1 MVRSRIAAVSLAG
14 ALMAGAGLA
23 QQASAEIVAGTTFQ
37 NFLITWDSSNPA
49 AILSGVALQGLQS
62 NETLVGLDVLPTGTA
77 SNPTGT
83 MYGVGSFGHL
93 YTINQTTG
101 MATAV
106 NTTSFTPAL
115 NGSQF
120 GVDWNPVTSQ
130 LRVVSNAKQNLV
142 VSTSGVATA
151 QTNVAATANDEGAN
165 TAPNIVHIAYS
176 NNLAGGGTGGTT
188 TLYGIDTGRDRLVTF
203 ANPSNGQFST
213 VGALNFD
220 ATELGGFDI
229 SGATGTAFATF
240 TNANQSRTTFGS
252 VNLTTGTFTPIG
264 EVGGGNILTGMTIL
278 PSTVPA
284 PASLALIGLG
294 MVALRRRRA

>member
-14 ALMAGAGLA
+14 ALVAGAGLA
-23 QQASAEIVAGTTFQ
+23 QQARAEIIAGTTFQ
-37 NFLITWDSSNPA
+37 NFLVTWDSSNPN
-49 AILSGVALQGLQS
+49 AILSGVALQGLQP
-62 NETLVGLDVLPTGTA
+62 NETLVGLDVRPTGTA

-101 MATAV
+101 QATMV
-106 NTTSFTPAL
+106 NSTTFTPAL

-120 GVDWNPVTSQ
+120 GVDWNPNSDQ
-130 LRVVSNAKQNLV
+130 LRIVSNAKQNLSVSPTGV
-142 VSTSGVATA
+142 VTA
-151 QTNVAATANDEGAN
+151 QTNIAPQASDEGAN
-165 TAPNIVHIAYS
+165 SAPNIVHIAY
-176 NNLAGGGTGGTT
+176 NNNTAGASTT
-188 TLYGIDTGRDRLVTF
+188 TLFGIDTGRDRLVTF
-203 ANPSNGQFST
+203 ANPSNGQFT
-213 VGALNFD
+213 TIGALNFD

-229 SGATGTAFATF
+229 SGATGTAYATF

-252 VNLTTGTFTPIG
+252 VNLATGAFTPIG

-284 PASLALIGLG
+284 PASLALLGLG
-294 MVALRRRRA
+294 MVAIRRRRA